1 MIRRLGELRR
11 LGRPVLVPI
20 PRKQTFAATLG
31 YVTLALEHG
40 ADIIRVHD
48 VAEAVTLVT
57 LLGRRMS

>member
-1 MIRRLGELRR
+1 M
-11 LGRPVLVPI
+11 
-20 PRKQTFAATLG
+20 
-31 YVTLALEHG
+31 TLALEHG